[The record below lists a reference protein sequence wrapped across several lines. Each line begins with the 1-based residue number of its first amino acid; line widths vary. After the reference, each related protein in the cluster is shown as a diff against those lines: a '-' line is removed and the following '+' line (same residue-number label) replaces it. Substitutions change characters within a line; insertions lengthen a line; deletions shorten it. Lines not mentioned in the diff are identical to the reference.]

1 MQTSILNIIKVNE
14 PKSGVVKSGPRQG
27 SNWERQD
34 CECIILKDDGSV
46 DQVGVLVLSKDMRGK
61 VVPGTYIGHY
71 CLRPDMKTRE
81 IEPVLTALV
90 PYTTGKPPKAA

>member
-1 MQTSILNIIKVNE
+1 MQTSILNIIKVNDE
-14 PKSGVVKSGPRQG
+14 KSGVVQSGDRKG
-27 SNWERQD
+27 ASWERQD

-71 CLRPDMKTRE
+71 ALRPDMKTRE
-81 IEPVLTALV
+81 IKPVLVSLV
-90 PYTTGKPPKAA
+90 PYTTGKAPKA